1 MKYIVAVSG
10 GVDSVVLLDILFR
23 HSGAELVVAHVDH
36 AVRDDSHED
45 EQFVRAL
52 AGHYGLP
59 YESLRLSDVKPDEAS
74 LRTARYQWLENVRQ
88 FHQADA
94 IATAHHH
101 DDALETMIIN
111 HLRGTGWRGLS
122 SLRSHR
128 HMYRPLL
135 PMSKAGV
142 VRYALE
148 HQLPWRED
156 STNGDVRYLRNAVR
170 HHIMPKLHASGVR
183 QQLGDLHHK
192 QRRVGDEIYKELDQL
207 HERSKGKHGIKRYQ
221 LIMLPRDVAQELL
234 YFISPS
240 GLQAKHMRQLLHF
253 ARSARPGSKLRL
265 PGNLHAVVT
274 TDELIVTPR

>member
-10 GVDSVVLLDILFR
+10 GVDSVVLLDILHK
-23 HSGAELVVAHVDH
+23 HSGADLVVAHMDH
-36 AVRDDSHED
+36 AIRGDSHED
-45 EQFVRAL
+45 EKFVRSL
-52 AGHYGLP
+52 AEQYGLP
-59 YESLRLSDVKPDEAS
+59 FESIRLVDPKPDEAS
-74 LRTARYQWLENVRQ
+74 LRTARYQWLDQIRQ

-94 IATAHHH
+94 VATAHHH
-101 DDALETMIIN
+101 DDALETMVIN

-122 SLRSHR
+122 ALRSHR
-128 HMYRPLL
+128 HLYRPLL

-148 HQLPWRED
+148 NKLPWRED

-170 HHIMPKLHASGVR
+170 HHVMPKLQKHGRR
-183 QQLGDLHHK
+183 QQLSELHHK
-192 QRRVGDEIYKELDQL
+192 QRRVGDEIYKELDEL
-207 HERSKGKHGIKRYQ
+207 HQRSKGKTGIKRYH
-221 LIMLPRDVAQELL
+221 LIMLPREVAGELL

-240 GLQAKHMRQLLHF
+240 GLQARHVRQLLHF